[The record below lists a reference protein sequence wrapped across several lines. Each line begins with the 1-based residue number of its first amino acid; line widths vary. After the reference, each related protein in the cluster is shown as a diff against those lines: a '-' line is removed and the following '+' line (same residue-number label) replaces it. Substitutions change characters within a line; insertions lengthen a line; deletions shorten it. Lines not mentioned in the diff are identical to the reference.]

1 MGWQRLMARGLLLLA
16 LVGCGA
22 GSSDGRAAPGA
33 GGPAAAAGAPATGG
47 AAPVAAASATAPASG
62 SGDGAA
68 AQRPVEKIVFAIP
81 VVTGVFLPHVLAEQR
96 GFFQAEGLT
105 AEFPVMRTNLVVTSL
120 TSGEADY
127 QSMFSPSIPPILS
140 GHAHRVIAATVDKP
154 TRQFMTVPEV
164 TSIQQLKGK
173 AIAVSQIGGGPHN
186 SGILA
191 LEAYGMDPQQDVTW
205 LAIGGTQ
212 ERMIAMQQGGAQASI
227 FSGSEIVRAQQFGF
241 KSLFNLNDVAPLP
254 ESGVTTTVQKLET
267 NRDQVKRVLR
277 AIVRSLQYLKSDP
290 EGSIPVVMNFLQVE
304 RDEAEDAY
312 QGMVAAFSDDAT
324 VSQRSLLYTVDSVK
338 KAQEVKADLPL
349 SQIFDFGPLYETLG
363 EIGIT
368 PGPDRAR

>member
-1 MGWQRLMARGLLLLA
+1 MDWQRHLASGLVVLA
-16 LVGCGA
+16 LVGCASGGGPGHAA
-22 GSSDGRAAPGA
+22 GSDVGPGGNVPGA
-33 GGPAAAAGAPATGG
+33 PAAAANA
-47 AAPVAAASATAPASG
+47 APASAP
-62 SGDGAA
+62 AA
-68 AQRPVEKIVFAIP
+68 APAAEQPLEKIVFAIP
-81 VVTGVFLPHVLAEQR
+81 VVTGVFIPHVLAEQR

-105 AEFPVMRTNLVVTSL
+105 AEFPVMRTNLVVTAL

-127 QSMFSPSIPPILS
+127 QSMFSPSIPPIFS
-140 GHAHRVIAATVDKP
+140 GHPHRVIAATVDKP
-154 TRQFMTVPEV
+154 TRQFMAVPEIQSV
-164 TSIQQLKGK
+164 QQLKGK

-191 LEAYGMDPQQDVTW
+191 LEAFGMDPQNDVTW

-212 ERMIAMQQGGAQASI
+212 ERMVAMQQGGAQASI
-227 FSGSEIVRAQQFGF
+227 FSGSEIVRAQAFGY
-241 KSLFNLNDVAPLP
+241 KTLLNLNDVAPLP

-277 AIVRSLQYLKSDP
+277 AIVRSLQYLKSDR
-290 EGSIPVVMNFLQVE
+290 EGSLPVVMSFLQVE
-304 RDEAEDAY
+304 REEAEEAY
-312 QGMVAAFSDDAT
+312 EGMVQAYSDDAT

-338 KAQEVKADLPL
+338 KAQNVTTDLPN

-363 EIGIT
+363 EMGII